1 MKKLLLPLTVLIL
14 IGCSTFKLSTHNYD
28 PIYGPS
34 GNEIEVGIIET
45 QFQLNR
51 KLRNDVQFR
60 YDFAQY
66 AMDQPYSWYFQH
78 RTFNNL
84 DTLLI
89 VVGITGVLIVGI
101 IGTVATT
108 VTTSGDIILQ
118 LITLTGKIE
127 IETIEEYP
135 TVKVEEVLPITT
147 GM

>member
-1 MKKLLLPLTVLIL
+1 MMSNLDMILLNMQWTNLIVGIFNTERLITLDGIDSILIL
-14 IGCSTFKLSTHNYD
+14 LMTCTS
-28 PIYGPS
+28 
-34 GNEIEVGIIET
+34 IET
-45 QFQLNR
+45 
-51 KLRNDVQFR
+51 
-60 YDFAQY
+60 
-66 AMDQPYSWYFQH
+66 
-78 RTFNNL
+78 TFGWIGHL

-89 VVGITGVLIVGI
+89 VAGIILVGITGVLIVEV

>member
-1 MKKLLLPLTVLIL
+1 MMSNLDMILLNMQWTNLIVGIFNTERLITLDGIDSILIL
-14 IGCSTFKLSTHNYD
+14 LMTCTS
-28 PIYGPS
+28 
-34 GNEIEVGIIET
+34 IET
-45 QFQLNR
+45 
-51 KLRNDVQFR
+51 
-60 YDFAQY
+60 
-66 AMDQPYSWYFQH
+66 
-78 RTFNNL
+78 TFGWIGHL

-89 VVGITGVLIVGI
+89 VAGITGVLIVGI

>member
-1 MKKLLLPLTVLIL
+1 MQWTNLIVGIFNTERLITLDGIDSILIL
-14 IGCSTFKLSTHNYD
+14 LMTCTS
-28 PIYGPS
+28 
-34 GNEIEVGIIET
+34 IET
-45 QFQLNR
+45 
-51 KLRNDVQFR
+51 
-60 YDFAQY
+60 
-66 AMDQPYSWYFQH
+66 
-78 RTFNNL
+78 TFGWIGHL

-89 VVGITGVLIVGI
+89 VAGIILVGITGVLIVGI